1 VQAWLRPARTGRLLQ
16 PLGMLANARQ
26 LFWALVGS
34 AITVAAG
41 WYGFVR
47 FYWETRRPEFPGG
60 ALLPAT
66 VIAGVLMTGAL
77 SAAFLSGLR
86 PAPASDASRQQ
97 ASLVAVLLVGL
108 LAFLVALFTLMFAL
122 TWWPEWLLIL
132 FS

>member
-1 VQAWLRPARTGRLLQ
+1 
-16 PLGMLANARQ
+16 MLANARHR
-26 LFWALVGS
+26 FWALVGS

-41 WYGFVR
+41 WYGFVW
-47 FYWETRRPEFPGG
+47 FYWKTRRPEFPGG

-97 ASLVAVLLVGL
+97 ASLVAVFAGWL